1 MVFGAIRRG
10 LSKTRK
16 MLSTG
21 LRTLMGRGP
30 LTAESIEEIE
40 ELLLQADFGPAATQ
54 RLVDALED
62 DRAAKRLPDTD
73 PDALIARLRHH
84 IGAILQADQVGLA
97 RADAGPTVVLVSG
110 VNGVGK
116 TTSIA
121 KLARHLSQDLGHRV
135 VLAACDTFRAA
146 AVEQLETWAGR
157 TGVELVKGAHEA
169 DPASVAFEAVDR
181 ALEANADYLIVDTA
195 GRLHT
200 REPLMQELGKIFRI
214 LGKKIPGAPHEALL
228 VLDATVGQNGL
239 QQASAFGEVV
249 NVTGIFLAK
258 LDGTAKGGIAVAICE
273 TLDIPIK
280 FVGTGEQAEDMA
292 PFDPERFIDGLLG
305 EPAGP
310 RGDDDAGP
318 PA

>member
-16 MLSTG
+16 VLAEGIRS
-21 LRTLMGRGP
+21 LMGRGP
-30 LTAESIEEIE
+30 LTAASIEEIE
-40 ELLLQADFGPAATQ
+40 ELLLQADFGPKATQ

-73 PDALIARLRHH
+73 PEALIGRLRHH
-84 IGAILQADQVGLA
+84 IGEILHGDQVGLNQA
-97 RADAGPTVVLVSG
+97 ASGPTVVLVSG

-121 KLARHLSQDLGHRV
+121 KLSRHLSQDLGKKV

-146 AVEQLETWAGR
+146 AVEQLALWADR
-157 TGVELVKGAHEA
+157 TGVEIVKKGTGA
-169 DPASVAFEAVDR
+169 DPAAVAFDAVDR
-181 ALEANADYLIVDTA
+181 ALEVEADYLIVDTA

-214 LGKKIPGAPHEALL
+214 LGKKIPDAPHEALL

-239 QQASAFGEVV
+239 QQAAAFAEVV
-249 NVTGIFLAK
+249 NVSGIFLAK
-258 LDGTAKGGIAVAICE
+258 LDGTAKGGVAVAICE

-280 FVGTGEQAEDMA
+280 FVGTGESAEDMA
-292 PFDPERFIDGLLG
+292 PFEPDRFIDGLLG
-305 EPAGP
+305 APDD
-310 RGDDDAGP
+310 GDVAEE
-318 PA
+318 A

>member
-21 LRTLMGRGP
+21 IRTLMGRGP

-40 ELLLQADFGPAATQ
+40 ELLLQADFGPKAAQ
-54 RLVDALED
+54 RLVDALEE
-62 DRAAKRLPDTD
+62 DRANKRLPATD

-84 IGAILQADQVGLA
+84 IRDLLQAEHVGLA
-97 RADAGPTVVLVSG
+97 AADSGPTVVLVSG

-121 KLARHLSQDLGHRV
+121 KLARHLVHDLGKTV
-135 VLAACDTFRAA
+135 VLAAGDTFRAA
-146 AVEQLETWAGR
+146 AVEQLELWAGR
-157 TGVELVKGAHEA
+157 IGVEIVKGPHES

-181 ALEANADYLIVDTA
+181 ALEVQADYLIVDTA

-214 LGKKIPGAPHEALL
+214 LGKKIPDSPHERLL

-239 QQASAFGEVV
+239 QQAKSFAEVV
-249 NVTGIFLAK
+249 DVTGIFLAK
-258 LDGTAKGGIAVAICE
+258 IDGTAKGGIAVAICE

-292 PFDPERFIDGLLG
+292 VFDPDRFIDGLLG
-305 EPAGP
+305 A
-310 RGDDDAGP
+310 DDAGGD
-318 PA
+318 AAAEA

>member
-1 MVFGAIRRG
+1 VVFGAIRRG

-16 MLSTG
+16 LLGDG

-40 ELLLQADFGPAATQ
+40 ELLLQADFGPKATQ
-54 RLVDALED
+54 RLVDALEA
-62 DRAAKRLPDTD
+62 DRAAKRLPETD
-73 PDALIARLRHH
+73 PEALVNRLRHH
-84 IGAILQADQVGLA
+84 IGEILHGDKVSLAQAP
-97 RADAGPTVVLVSG
+97 AGPTVVLVSG

-121 KLARHLSQDLGHRV
+121 KLSRHLSQDLGKKV

-146 AVEQLETWAGR
+146 AVEQLALWADR
-157 TGVELVKGAHEA
+157 TGVEIVKGAHEA

-181 ALEANADYLIVDTA
+181 AIELDADYLIVDTA

-200 REPLMQELGKIFRI
+200 REPLMLELGKIFRI
-214 LGKKIPGAPHEALL
+214 LGKKIPDAPHEALL

-239 QQASAFGEVV
+239 QQASAFAEVV
-249 NVTGIFLAK
+249 NVSGIFLAK
-258 LDGTAKGGIAVAICE
+258 LDGTAKGGVAVAICE

-280 FVGTGEQAEDMA
+280 YVGTGEQAEDMA

-305 EPAGP
+305 GPAGADDSA
-310 RGDDDAGP
+310 GDA
-318 PA
+318 

>member
-10 LSKTRK
+10 LAKTRRV
-16 MLSTG
+16 LAEG
-21 LRTLMGRGP
+21 IRTLMGRGP
-30 LTAESIEEIE
+30 LTAASIEEIE
-40 ELLLQADFGPAATQ
+40 ELLLEADFGPTATA
-54 RLVDALED
+54 RLVDALEA

-73 PDALIARLRHH
+73 PEALIARLRHH
-84 IGAILQADQVGLA
+84 IGAILHGDHVGLA
-97 RADAGPTVVLVSG
+97 EAPSGPTVVLVSG

-121 KLARHLSQDLGHRV
+121 KLSRHLAQDLGKTV

-146 AVEQLETWAGR
+146 APEQLAKWADL
-157 TGVELVKGAHEA
+157 TGVELVRKEAGA
-169 DPASVAFEAVDR
+169 DPAAVAFDAVDR
-181 ALEANADYLIVDTA
+181 ALETNADYLIVDTA

-200 REPLMQELGKIFRI
+200 REPLMLELGKIFRV

-239 QQASAFGEVV
+239 QQAAAFAEVV
-249 NVTGIFLAK
+249 NVSGIFLAK

-280 FVGTGEQAEDMA
+280 YVGTGERAEDMA
-292 PFDPERFIDGLLG
+292 PFDPDRFIDGLLG
-305 EPAGP
+305 PPAG
-310 RGDDDAGP
+310 GAAESDD
-318 PA
+318 